1 MHIYYFNWNNICKPF
16 VNVVYKLKNWGPNRL
31 KSYTPLK
38 PVFEHDEVIKQTIP
52 LFLKHL
58 RSASLSLESDALD
71 QDWQRVLTTTHKLK
85 GSAGSYGYPDI
96 VDLTIEIEHE
106 VRNSKRLNNIIKHIE
121 KFTELTHRVE
131 AGF

>member
-1 MHIYYFNWNNICKPF
+1 M
-16 VNVVYKLKNWGPNRL
+16 

-58 RSASLSLESDALD
+58 RSASISLESDALD
-71 QDWQRVLTTTHKLK
+71 QNWQRILVTAHKLK

-96 VDLTIEIEHE
+96 VDVTIKIENE
-106 VRNSKRLNNIIKHIE
+106 AKNGQRLNNIIKHIE
-121 KFTELTHRVE
+121 NFTKLTHRIE